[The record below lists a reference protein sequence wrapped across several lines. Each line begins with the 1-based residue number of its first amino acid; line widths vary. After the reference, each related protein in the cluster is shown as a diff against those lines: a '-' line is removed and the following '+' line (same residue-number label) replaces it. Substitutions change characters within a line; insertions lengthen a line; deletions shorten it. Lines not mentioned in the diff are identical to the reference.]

1 MKAYIWPI
9 VLQLIGIGVVIAE
22 IILPSGGI
30 LSLLAAGVFGYSL
43 YLVFT
48 DLSTAAGIAFVI
60 VDIITLPVLIVIG
73 IKMLAKSPVTLSTEL
88 SSKLG
93 VSSQSPE
100 LTQYIDKEGR
110 AITDLHPAGTALVEG
125 KRLDVVSRGE
135 YIEKNAALMVIAVSG
150 NRIVVRKKE

>member
-1 MKAYIWPI
+1 MTPYLWPI
-9 VLQLIGIGVVIAE
+9 ALQLIGVAVVIAE

-43 YLVFT
+43 YLVFQG
-48 DLSTAAGIAFVI
+48 LSTAAVIAFV
-60 VDIITLPVLIVIG
+60 VADVITIPVLIVVG

-88 SSKLG
+88 SSREG

-100 LTQYIDKEGR
+100 LLQYLDRQGR
-110 AITDLHPAGTALVEG
+110 ALTDLHPSGTALIEG

-135 YIEKNAALMVIAVSG
+135 YIERDSELLVIDISG
-150 NRIVVRKKE
+150 NRVVVQKK

>member
-1 MKAYIWPI
+1 MTAYIWPI
-9 VLQLIGIGVVIAE
+9 VLQCIGVAVVFVE
-22 IILPSGGI
+22 IFVPSGGL

-43 YLVFT
+43 YLVFH
-48 DLSTAAGIAFVI
+48 DLPSTAGIVFVV
-60 VDIITLPVLIVIG
+60 VDCITIPALIMVG

-100 LTQYIDKEGR
+100 LLQYLDKEGR
-110 AITDLHPAGTALVEG
+110 ALSDLRPAGTALIMG

-135 YIEKNAALMVIAVSG
+135 YIEKDSPLLVIEVSG
-150 NRIVVRKKE
+150 NRIIVRRQ

>member
-88 SSKLG
+88 SSKPPVMQMKLLA
-93 VSSQSPE
+93 P
-100 LTQYIDKEGR
+100 R
-110 AITDLHPAGTALVEG
+110 PA
-125 KRLDVVSRGE
+125 
-135 YIEKNAALMVIAVSG
+135 
-150 NRIVVRKKE
+150 

>member
-9 VLQLIGIGVVIAE
+9 VLQLIGVGVVIAE

-43 YLVFT
+43 YLVFN
-48 DLSTAAGIAFVI
+48 DLSTVVGIVFVI
-60 VDIITLPVLIVIG
+60 ADIITIPVLIVVG
-73 IKMLAKSPVTLSTEL
+73 IKMLVKSPVTLSTEL

-100 LTQYIDKEGR
+100 LLQYLDREGR
-110 AITDLHPAGTALVEG
+110 AVTDLHPAGTAMIEG

-135 YIEKNAALMVIAVSG
+135 YIEKDAELLVIAVSG
-150 NRIVVRKKE
+150 NRIVVRKK